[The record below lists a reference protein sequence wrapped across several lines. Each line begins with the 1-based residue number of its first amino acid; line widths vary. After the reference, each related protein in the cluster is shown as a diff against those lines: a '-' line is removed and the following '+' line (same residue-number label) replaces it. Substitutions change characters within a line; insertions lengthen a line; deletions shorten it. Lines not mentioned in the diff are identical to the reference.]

1 MANAGAWI
9 NAANNAVNKAVRAR
23 KAIADKA
30 VDYSDLGR
38 AAIRADAAE
47 EVDAVKANL
56 AVGDAVLTEATRSK
70 LADIDSDLTDSI
82 VDIKKNERKAGLLA
96 AGAGL
101 MGAGYILKNRKV
113 DPNPMIAE
121 YDLLRSKYDNQIS
134 QNDLDIIAK
143 KQALADISTQINNL
157 GSSTTVASPSTSQ
170 TVSPTLSANHS
181 ALEGGKLSKPDIL
194 NLALS
199 SGFTPQQAQDVVGI
213 AGGESGYDAS
223 NSTIRSGLY
232 QKEGEDSV
240 GLMQINWGYHKDK
253 GWLQDLGINKR
264 EDLFDPVKNMKAA
277 KYLHSGRG
285 GFQDWTVYNTGDY
298 LDFK

>member
-70 LADIDSDLTDSI
+70 LADIDSDLADSI

-143 KQALADISTQINNL
+143 KQALANMSTQVNNL
-157 GSSTTVASPSTSQ
+157 GSSTTVASPSTSK
-170 TVSPTLSANHS
+170 TVSPALSANHS
-181 ALEGGKLSKPDIL
+181 ALEGGKLSKPEIL
-194 NLALS
+194 NLALR